1 MSSSPPRSF
10 VSKLPLDRL
19 VVLVIALGLAFV
31 AVVLIPGLKLSGE
44 LVNSS
49 AALKWVADQQ
59 RYPTVIRASL
69 ETMRDRLTNRGYLQ
83 ESVDQLTD
91 ATRKLDQSI
100 TAMTTSRSS
109 GWPFGWAAGARGTIA
124 GDQAAALRDS
134 WRRESEALAPV
145 VRFAGVPY
153 TDSESEGSVL
163 NGAGRQLEHD
173 VTAAIRVSRHS
184 LPELEGELSAIGG
197 ELQAGN
203 AREAKRLQVVMV
215 LGLLIAAALVFLV
228 VLLLNTRRKQDA
240 SLKEARQQTVDIL
253 RTVKDG
259 LFLLDENLVIGTAY
273 SSALETLFQRKDI
286 AGLEFEALLENI
298 VSEKTLTTALKF
310 VKVLWSERTNE
321 KLVKSIN
328 PLGEVEVHL
337 SAGPGKFETRYLD
350 FEFHRVR
357 VDNRITHVLVSV
369 SDVSSR
375 VELARELQS
384 SQQQAQAQVDTLLG
398 ILHIDPGHL
407 ASFLNDSNAA
417 MKMINAVLKE
427 PAREESAFRKKL
439 DTLFR
444 QAHSVKGEAA
454 ALGLSSIESRAHS
467 FEDDL
472 KALRE
477 KPDLS
482 GNDFLP
488 LVIKLD
494 DLLTHLQSVSELV
507 SRLAKFQLVRPDTP
521 PHGASSAEDPE
532 ATGRLAADVGVGD
545 GGAGVGAATIGIGG
559 GVSGAGGGSGA
570 GSGGSGAPGSGG
582 GLGGSVASVPAVSDA
597 GLAFALQQLA
607 ERVASENAKDA
618 RVQCT
623 GLDLVPDTYR
633 RIVKDIAIQ
642 AVRNAI
648 VHGIEPVT
656 ARAEAGKPS
665 QGVVRV
671 EFRGAGEAGFKL
683 SVEDDGQGLATEKI
697 KEVARQKGLLTP
709 DQAENLDAKGVL
721 ALLFQPGFS
730 TVEHATK
737 DAGRGVGMNLMAD
750 LMRQI
755 GGRVGVATAPGR
767 FTRVTMTLPVP
778 RKTADD
784 TVAA

>member
-1 MSSSPPRSF
+1 MSRRLPKSF
-10 VSKLPLDRL
+10 LSKLSPDRL
-19 VVLVIALGLAFV
+19 VVLVIALGLSFV
-31 AVVLIPGLKLSGE
+31 AVVLFPGLKLSGE

-69 ETMRDRLTNRGYLQ
+69 ETIRDRLTNRGYLQ
-83 ESVDQLTD
+83 DSLDQLGD
-91 ATRKLDQSI
+91 ANKRLEESI
-100 TAMTTSRSS
+100 LAMTAPRRS
-109 GWPFGWAAGARGTIA
+109 GWLFGLSAATGNSIA
-124 GDQAAALRDS
+124 GDRAASLRDA
-134 WRRESEALAPV
+134 WRKESEALAPV
-145 VRFAGVPY
+145 LGFKGVPY
-153 TDSESEGSVL
+153 ADSESAGSTL
-163 NGAGRQLEHD
+163 NAAGRQLEHD
-173 VTAAIRVSRHS
+173 VTTAIRVSRHS
-184 LPELEGELSAIGG
+184 LPDLESEISAVGA

-203 AREAKRLQVVMV
+203 ARAAKRLQVVMG
-215 LGLLIAAALVFLV
+215 LGLLIAAALVLLV
-228 VLLLNTRRKQDA
+228 VLLINARRQQD
-240 SLKEARQQTVDIL
+240 SRLREARQQTVDIL

-273 SSALETLFQRKDI
+273 SGALETMFQRKDI
-286 AGLEFEALLENI
+286 AGLEFEALLKNI
-298 VSEKTLTTALKF
+298 VSERTLATALKF
-310 VKVLWSERTNE
+310 VKVLWAERTNE
-321 KLVKSIN
+321 KLVKTIN

-337 SAGPGKFETRYLD
+337 SVGQGKFETRYLD

-407 ASFLNDSNAA
+407 ASFLNDSGAA
-417 MKMINAVLKE
+417 MKIINAVLKE

-507 SRLAKFQLVRPDTP
+507 ARLSKFQLIRPDASP
-521 PHGASSAEDPE
+521 PHAAPSPAAGPESTGPITTGMAMGTSA
-532 ATGRLAADVGVGD
+532 AAAPSD
-545 GGAGVGAATIGIGG
+545 
-559 GVSGAGGGSGA
+559 SG
-570 GSGGSGAPGSGG
+570 
-582 GLGGSVASVPAVSDA
+582 LMT
-597 GLAFALQQLA
+597 ALQQLA
-607 ERVASENAKDA
+607 ERVAHENGKEA
-618 RVQCT
+618 RVQCA
-623 GLDLVPDTYR
+623 GLDQVPEEYR

-642 AVRNAI
+642 AVRNAV
-648 VHGIEPVT
+648 VHGIEPAA
-656 ARAEAGKPS
+656 ARATAGKPAL
-665 QGVVRV
+665 GVVRI
-671 EFRGAGEAGFKL
+671 EFRNAGDAGFKL
-683 SVEDDGQGLATEKI
+683 SVEDDGQGLATDKI
-697 KEVARQKGLLTP
+697 KEVARQKGLITA
-709 DQAENLDAKGVL
+709 DQAESLDAKGVL
-721 ALLFQPGFS
+721 SLLFQPGFS

-755 GGRVGVATAPGR
+755 GGRVGVATAPGK
-767 FTRVTMTLPVP
+767 FTRVTMTLPAT
-778 RKTADD
+778 RKPADD

>member
-1 MSSSPPRSF
+1 MSSTIPRSSA
-10 VSKLPLDRL
+10 SKLSPSRL
-19 VVLVIALGLAFV
+19 VVLVIILGVSFV
-31 AVVLIPGLKLSGE
+31 AAVLVPGLKLAGD

-59 RYPTVIRASL
+59 RYPTIIRASL

-83 ESVDQLTD
+83 ESVEQLSD
-91 ATRKLDQSI
+91 ADKKMNE
-100 TAMTTSRSS
+100 AVAVMTTPRGRGFLSFAVS
-109 GWPFGWAAGARGTIA
+109 GAIGNSIA
-124 GDQAAALRDS
+124 GNRAGALRDAWS
-134 WRRESEALAPV
+134 KESQVLAPV
-145 VRFAGVPY
+145 LSFTGVPY
-153 TDSESEGSVL
+153 ADSESEGTIL
-163 NGAGRQLEHD
+163 NAGGRQLDHD
-173 VTAAIRVSRHS
+173 VTAAIRISRHS
-184 LPELEGELSAIGG
+184 LPELEGELSTIGS

-203 AREAKRLQVVMV
+203 ARAAKSLQFVML

-228 VLLLNTRRKQDA
+228 VLLLNARRSQEAK
-240 SLKEARQQTVDIL
+240 LREARQQTVDIL

-286 AGLEFEALLENI
+286 AGLDFEALLKNI
-298 VSEKTLTTALKF
+298 VSEKTLATALKF
-310 VKVLWSERTNE
+310 VKVLWAERTNE
-321 KLVKSIN
+321 KLVKTIN

-337 SAGPGKFETRYLD
+337 NSGPGKFETRYLD

-357 VDNRITHVLVSV
+357 VDGKITHVLASV
-369 SDVSSR
+369 SDVTSR

-384 SQQQAQAQVDTLLG
+384 SQKQAQAQVDTLLG
-398 ILHIDPGHL
+398 ILHIDPTHL

-477 KPDLS
+477 KSDLS

-507 SRLAKFQLVRPDTP
+507 GRLSKFQVLRPDGP
-521 PHGASSAEDPE
+521 PPFQPADTSSADPD
-532 ATGRLAADVGVGD
+532 ATGPVTADSGLS
-545 GGAGVGAATIGIGG
+545 AT
-559 GVSGAGGGSGA
+559 
-570 GSGGSGAPGSGG
+570 
-582 GLGGSVASVPAVSDA
+582 
-597 GLAFALQQLA
+597 LQQLA
-607 ERVASENAKDA
+607 DRVAADCGKEAKI
-618 RVQCT
+618 QCK
-623 GLDLVPDTYR
+623 GLEFVPDDYR

-642 AVRNAI
+642 AVRNAV
-648 VHGIEPVT
+648 VHGIET
-656 ARAEAGKPS
+656 GASRLAAGKPA
-665 QGVVRV
+665 QGVVRC
-671 EFRGAGEAGFKL
+671 EFRSVGEAGFKF
-683 SVEDDGQGLATEKI
+683 SVEDDGQGLATDRI
-697 KEVARQKGLLTP
+697 KEVAQQKGLLTAE
-709 DQAENLDAKGVL
+709 QAESLDAKGVL
-721 ALLFQPGFS
+721 SLLFQPGFS
-730 TVEHATK
+730 TVENVTK

-755 GGRVGVATAPGR
+755 GGRVGVATAPGK
-767 FTRVTMTLPVP
+767 FTRVTMTLPTV
-778 RKTADD
+778 RKPADD

>member
-1 MSSSPPRSF
+1 MNSRVTF
-10 VSKLPLDRL
+10 LSKLSPDRLMVL
-19 VVLVIALGLAFV
+19 VVLLGVSFV
-31 AVVLIPGLKLSGE
+31 AIVLLPGLKLAGD

-91 ATRKLDQSI
+91 ATKKFGDAVQIMTAPRPGGWLGIGLPGSMGDSI
-100 TAMTTSRSS
+100 
-109 GWPFGWAAGARGTIA
+109 AAGRA
-124 GDQAAALRDS
+124 GALRDA
-134 WRRESEALAPV
+134 WGKELGAVQPVLA
-145 VRFAGVPY
+145 FNGVPY
-153 TDSESEGSVL
+153 VDSESEGTVL
-163 NGAGRQLEHD
+163 NATGRQLEHD
-173 VTAAIRVSRHS
+173 LTTAIRISRHS
-184 LPELEGELSAIGG
+184 LPELESELSNVGAG
-197 ELQAGN
+197 LQAGS
-203 AREAKRLQVVMV
+203 ARAARQLQLVM
-215 LGLLIAAALVFLV
+215 LMGLLIAAGL
-228 VLLLNTRRKQDA
+228 VLLIVALLNARSKQEA
-240 SLKEARQQTVDIL
+240 KLREARQQTADIL

-259 LFLLDENLVIGTAY
+259 LFLIDENLVIGTAY
-273 SSALETLFQRKDI
+273 SGALEMMFQRKDL
-286 AGLEFEALLENI
+286 AGLGFEDLLKDI
-298 VSEKTLTTALKF
+298 VSERTLTTALKF
-310 VKVLWSERTNE
+310 VKVLWAERTNE

-328 PLGEVEVHL
+328 PLGEVEVRLAMGH
-337 SAGPGKFETRYLD
+337 GKFDTRYLD

-357 VDNRITHVLVSV
+357 VDGKITHVLVSV

-375 VELARELQS
+375 VELARELQN
-384 SQQQAQAQVDTLLG
+384 SQKQAQAQVDTLLG

-417 MKMINAVLKE
+417 MKMINAVLRE
-427 PAREESAFRKKL
+427 PAREEGAFRKKL

-477 KPDLS
+477 KQDLS

-507 SRLAKFQLVRPDTP
+507 SRLSKFQLFRNEP
-521 PHGASSAEDPE
+521 PVPAEDTQVVDE
-532 ATGRLAADVGVGD
+532 SAQVTGPLEIDY
-545 GGAGVGAATIGIGG
+545 
-559 GVSGAGGGSGA
+559 
-570 GSGGSGAPGSGG
+570 
-582 GLGGSVASVPAVSDA
+582 GLGAT
-597 GLAFALQQLA
+597 LQQLA
-607 ERVASENAKDA
+607 DRVAAEHGKRAQVRCN
-618 RVQCT
+618 
-623 GLDLVPDTYR
+623 GLDLVPEEYR

-642 AVRNAI
+642 GVRNAV
-648 VHGIEPVT
+648 VHGIEPAAVRV
-656 ARAEAGKPS
+656 AAGKS
-665 QGVVRV
+665 AQGMVRLD
-671 EFRGAGEAGFKL
+671 FRNVGEGFKF
-683 SVEDDGQGLATEKI
+683 SVEDDGQGLATDRI
-697 KEVARQKGLLTP
+697 KEVALQKGFLTP
-709 DQAENLDAKGVL
+709 DQAENLDPKKVL
-721 ALLFQPGFS
+721 SLLFQPGFS
-730 TVEHATK
+730 TVETATK

-767 FTRVTMTLPVP
+767 YTRVTVTLPVP
-778 RKTADD
+778 PRPVDD